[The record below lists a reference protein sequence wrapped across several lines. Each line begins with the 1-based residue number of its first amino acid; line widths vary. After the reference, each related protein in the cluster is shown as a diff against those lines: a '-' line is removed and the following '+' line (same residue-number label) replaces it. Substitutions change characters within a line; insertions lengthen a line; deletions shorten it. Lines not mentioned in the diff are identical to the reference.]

1 MTNKQFS
8 TTNSEFIEACKAV
21 GLPKHVVVV
30 HSHNKTEKK
39 ETTEM
44 GLARQASKYRNKKGL
59 AYKTK
64 YNLL

>member
-39 ETTEM
+39 RNNRN
-44 GLARQASKYRNKKGL
+44 GSCQAGI
-59 AYKTK
+59 
-64 YNLL
+64 